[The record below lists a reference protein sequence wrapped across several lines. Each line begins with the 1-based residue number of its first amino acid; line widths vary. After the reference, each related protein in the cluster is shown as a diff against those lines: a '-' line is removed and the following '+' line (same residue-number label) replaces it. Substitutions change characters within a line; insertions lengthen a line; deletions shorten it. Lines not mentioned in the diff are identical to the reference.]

1 MMILFANDRE
11 GAAIMELQIKKI
23 RKLQKMT
30 QQQLAALSGVSQSKI
45 CEYERGKVMPG
56 LEAADKIARALRCTL
71 DDLVHPKSEVA
82 S

>member
-1 MMILFANDRE
+1 
-11 GAAIMELQIKKI
+11 MELQIKKI

-30 QQQLAALSGVSQSKI
+30 QQQLAALSGVSH
-45 CEYERGKVMPG
+45 
-56 LEAADKIARALRCTL
+56 KIARALRCTL